1 MGDGA
6 GVARA
11 GGMSGVVIGV
21 DGGGSGCRAVLVDP
35 EGRELARAEGG
46 PAVADGRPDGPAVA
60 AVGRVCRT
68 VLDRAGAASSAAA
81 LWAGLAGAGRE
92 GARGGV
98 EDGLRALQLAR
109 RVRVGTD
116 VDAAFQDVFGQ
127 GPGLLLVAGTGSVG
141 RGRGPGG
148 SETRVGGW
156 GPMLGDEG
164 SGYALGLEGLRE
176 VVRAADG
183 RGLDT
188 RLTAT
193 LLADLGLSIEGPG
206 DEVGHL
212 LVEWIAGASR
222 DEVARLAP
230 RVVETATEGDLVA
243 ATLVAGAVDALVR
256 HAAALGDELGPWPD
270 PPRVALAGGLLAPGR
285 PLCAPLTEALAAAG
299 FEIVAGPLDAA
310 RGAAELARRLI

>member
-1 MGDGA
+1 
-6 GVARA
+6 
-11 GGMSGVVIGV
+11 MSSVVIGV
-21 DGGGSGCRAVLVDP
+21 DGGGSGCRAVLVDG
-35 EGRELARAEGG
+35 EGRELARAAGG
-46 PAVADGRPDGPAVA
+46 PAVADGRPDGPTVA

-68 VLDRAGAASSAAA
+68 ILERAGLSTPVAA

-92 GARGGV
+92 SSRGGV
-98 EDGLRALQLAR
+98 EDGLRALQIAR

-116 VDAAFQDVFGQ
+116 VDAAFQDAFGE
-127 GPGLLLVAGTGSVG
+127 GPGLLLLAGTGSVG

-148 SETRVGGW
+148 SKVRVGGW
-156 GPMLGDEG
+156 GPVLGDEG

-183 RGLDT
+183 RGPDT
-188 RLTAT
+188 RLTET
-193 LLADLGLSIEGPG
+193 LLADLGVATGGSG
-206 DEVGHL
+206 DEVGHRV
-212 LVEWIAGASR
+212 VEWIAGASR

-256 HAAALGDELGPWPD
+256 HAAALGDGLGPWPE

-285 PLCAPLTEALAAAG
+285 PLCAPLTEALAVAG
-299 FEIVAGPLDAA
+299 FETVAGPPDAA
-310 RGAAELARRLI
+310 RGASELARQLI